1 MTHVLIT
8 MLVQLGVGLG
18 FGRWLLGGALM
29 SFFYLGRE
37 LAQAENRWIATFG
50 EGLRENMPPWGGFD
64 PQIWN
69 VKSLVDFGLP
79 ALAALAVY
87 ALALLLRQG
96 LRRGAGGRQPS
107 AAE

>member
-18 FGRWLLGGALM
+18 SGRWLLGGALM

-50 EGLRENMPPWGGFD
+50 AGLRENMPLWGGFD

-69 VKSLVDFGLP
+69 MKSLGDFALP

-96 LRRGAGGRQPS
+96 PDRRRSRQQPS